1 MPSSLRSRP
10 GLARAL
16 GPVAAASIAALV
28 AVSCGSTASPD
39 IATPGSVGFTPH
51 GGGSDVPTTVPT
63 GDPNATTTTTAAA
76 GTTTTLGKPTLNE
89 ASAISTVGL
98 DKVHFGMTVA
108 EAEKAANSKL
118 VATEPTKNP
127 SCYLAKPEA
136 GPDGVSFLISDGR
149 VERVDITGGPIAT
162 RSGAKVGS
170 TVADVKKL
178 YGEQLQ
184 DAPRPDAQPGGA
196 LVFVPK
202 DEADAKFRLVF
213 LTDGA
218 TVQLYRAGRIPQ
230 VLAPTGC
237 K

>member
-1 MPSSLRSRP
+1 MRAVAFA
-10 GLARAL
+10 GLAGISVLA
-16 GPVAAASIAALV
+16 G
-28 AVSCGSTASPD
+28 VSCGSTASNE
-39 IATPGSVGFTPH
+39 IATPGSVGFTPR
-51 GGGSDVPTTVPT
+51 GGDTAVTTAAPVEATVP
-63 GDPNATTTTTAAA
+63 TTAAA
-76 GTTTTLGKPTLNE
+76 GTTTTLGKPTLND

-108 EAEKAANSKL
+108 EAEKAAGSKL
-118 VATEPTKNP
+118 VGTEATKNP
-127 SCYLAKPEA
+127 SCYLAKAES
-136 GPDGVSFLISDGR
+136 GPDGVAFLISDGR

-170 TVADVKKL
+170 TAADVKKL
-178 YGEQLQ
+178 YGAQITEQ
-184 DAPRPDAQPGGA
+184 PRPDGQPGGA

-213 LTDGA
+213 LTDGT